1 MTQRTIVLGVSR
13 QTWEAVPDM
22 KKGDKEVSVTGINMM
37 NMEDKEQKSK
47 VQIIGIPKEENHK
60 ISLEVVI
67 ITNERIGSIF
77 F

>member
-1 MTQRTIVLGVSR
+1 
-13 QTWEAVPDM
+13 M

-60 ISLEVVI
+60 ISLEAVI